1 MKGFD
6 IHSALKR
13 TSKKFGKA
21 PGTLEYTGDYK
32 AEPTKIMMYS
42 FDSENF
48 SENEIDDVQELK
60 RELPKDKINW
70 IRLHGFRDISKIR
83 QIGEMFDI
91 NSLVLEDTLNPYQRA
106 KVEDLGNYLYI
117 TLKVFEGGKTLYDIN
132 AHQMNIILMDN
143 CVITLNESKEPYLD
157 IIFERVK
164 RNEGRIRT
172 KGHDYFVNAVLDLI
186 VDSYFIVLEGVSDN
200 LEDLEKRLREKDIKD
215 FVGSVYDL
223 RRLLTSVRRAIWP
236 IRDIIAYLDSGAS
249 RLVSDGIKFYIKDI
263 YDHTMHLV
271 ETVESLRDVTASL
284 LDLHMTDLSN
294 RMNEIMKTLTIIAT
308 IFIPL
313 TFIVGVYG
321 MNFKYMPM
329 LDEPWGYPL
338 VWVVM
343 ILIAALMFLYFKKK
357 DWM

>member
-1 MKGFD
+1 VKGFD

-32 AEPTKIMMYS
+32 AEPTNIVMYS

-48 SENEIDDVQELK
+48 SENEIDDVQELS

-70 IRLHGFRDISKIR
+70 IRLHGFKDISKIR
-83 QIGEMFDI
+83 QIGEIFDI

-106 KVEDLGNYLYI
+106 KVEDLNDYLYI
-117 TLKVFEGGKTLYDIN
+117 TLKVFEGGETLNDVN
-132 AHQMNIILMDN
+132 AHQMNIILMGN

-157 IIFERVK
+157 LILERIK
-164 RNEGRIRT
+164 GSEGRIRA

-186 VDSYFIVLEGVSDN
+186 VDSYFIVLEGISDN
-200 LEDLEKRLREKDIKD
+200 LEDLEKRLREKDVKD

-249 RLVSDGIKFYIKDI
+249 RLISDGIKFYIKDI

-329 LDEPWGYPL
+329 LDVPWGYPL

-343 ILIAALMFLYFKKK
+343 ILIAVLMFLYFKKK